1 MAETFLKRQAGAG
14 MSHAKTQRRKGFL
27 VSRDG
32 KSGVMGPKKPA
43 LLCRLMVLFLLIL
56 TASTAF
62 SEDSVSGSVFIIELE
77 GAINPATA
85 EFVVRGLQTAKDQ
98 EATLA
103 IIRMDTPGGLASSM
117 RSIVKAILNSPVP
130 VVVYVGPRGAGAASA
145 GVMVTVAGHVA
156 AMARGTNI
164 GAAHPVGAGG
174 KDIGG
179 TMSEKVVNDMA
190 SYARG
195 IAEQKGKNGQWVEKS
210 IRESVSI
217 TAEEAHEKK
226 VVDLVV
232 EDMDDLLKSLDGR
245 VIEMASGK
253 TTLNT
258 TGLEKVHFKPG
269 LRDKILK
276 IISDPNIAYILMMIG
291 LAGLYFELSHPGT
304 IFPGVI
310 GGISLILA
318 FFSFQTLPVNY
329 AGVVLILLAIIFFI
343 AEVKVASYGILSIGG
358 LIALTL
364 GSLMLFENM
373 RVSLKLM
380 MPTIVLVGGFF
391 VVVAGL
397 AFRTLR
403 TKPVSG
409 VDGML
414 GEKGIVKELIEP
426 EGLVFVHGEY
436 WRAFSEERIEPGE
449 TVEVAGIKG
458 LLLNVQRTSEK
469 SHKVLTQSAKE

>member
-1 MAETFLKRQAGAG
+1 MAETPL
-14 MSHAKTQRRKGFL
+14 RKSATPCFF
-27 VSRDG
+27 
-32 KSGVMGPKKPA
+32 A
-43 LLCRLMVLFLLIL
+43 LLFFLIL
-56 TASTAF
+56 PVSIAF
-62 SEDSVSGSVFIIELE
+62 CENPDPGSVFIIQLE
-77 GAINPATA
+77 GTINPATA
-85 EFVVRGLQTAKDQ
+85 DFVARGLEKAKDRG
-98 EATLA
+98 AALA
-103 IIRMDTPGGLASSM
+103 VIQMDTPGGLASSM
-117 RSIVKAILNSPVP
+117 RTMVKAILNSPIP

-145 GVMVTVAGHVA
+145 GVMITVAGHVA

-179 TMSEKVVNDMA
+179 TMSKKVVNDMA

-195 IAEQKGKNGQWVEKS
+195 IAEQKGKNGQWVEKA

-232 EDMDDLLKSLDGR
+232 DDLDDLLKSLDGR
-245 VIEMASGK
+245 VVELASGK
-253 TTLNT
+253 TTLKT
-258 TGLEKVHFKPG
+258 AGLKKIHYEPN

-291 LAGLYFELSHPGT
+291 LAGLYFELSHPGA

-310 GGISLILA
+310 GAISLILA

-329 AGVVLILLAIIFFI
+329 AGVVLIFLAIIFFI

-373 RVSLKLM
+373 RVSLTLM
-380 MPTIVLVGGFF
+380 LPTIVLVGGFF
-391 VVVAGL
+391 VIVAGV
-397 AFRTLR
+397 AFRALR
-403 TKPVSG
+403 KKPTGGQDGLMGETG
-409 VDGML
+409 V
-414 GEKGIVKELIEP
+414 VKELIDP
-426 EGLVFVHGEY
+426 EGRVFVHGET
-436 WRAFSEERIEPGE
+436 WRAFSKERIEPGD
-449 TVEVAGIKG
+449 TIQVSGIKG
-458 LLLNVQRTSEK
+458 LLLNVRRAPEQNQK
-469 SHKVLTQSAKE
+469 GLTQSHQGAKE